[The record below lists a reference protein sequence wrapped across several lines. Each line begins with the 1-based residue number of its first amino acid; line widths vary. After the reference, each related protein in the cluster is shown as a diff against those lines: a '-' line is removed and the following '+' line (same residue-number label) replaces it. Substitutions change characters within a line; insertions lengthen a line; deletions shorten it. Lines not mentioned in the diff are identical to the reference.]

1 MNTITSALK
10 IVLIIRAYQW
20 IAIISFVAFL
30 LLYLMTL
37 PASYTGGYSS
47 FEALQYLN
55 LTLTGFSVLM
65 AALAALLMPLIV
77 YLIRRGKKSSK
88 SSAASGVLIGLLA
101 PMLCCSPILPI
112 AVGFVV
118 SLMPALGGIF
128 GIRMQGFIATHQVEF
143 FITASLLLLF
153 ALYQNAKRVI
163 NSINCQI

>member
-1 MNTITSALK
+1 MNTIFIALK
-10 IVLIIRAYQW
+10 IVLNIRIYQW
-20 IAIISFVAFL
+20 IAIIGFAAFL

-65 AALAALLMPLIV
+65 AGLAAFLMTLII
-77 YLIRRGKKSSK
+77 YLIRQGQKSSK
-88 SSAASGVLIGLLA
+88 SSAAGGVLMGLLA

-112 AVGFVV
+112 AVGFVT
-118 SLMPALGGIF
+118 SLMPALGGTF
-128 GIRMQGFIATHQVEF
+128 GIRLQGFIATHQIEF

-153 ALYQNAKRVI
+153 ALYQNAKKVI
-163 NSINCQI
+163 NGINCQI